1 MFENKKND
9 NFIIRV
15 MTILVALSVCLL
27 TACSAGASSDDH
39 SASAADEGAGND
51 AGNDT
56 GAAAE
61 QQDPGVTQFD
71 WYINYSWFN
80 TPWGGNAVSKAIT
93 EKTGVTIDFVT
104 PTGNEAEKLNALMAS
119 GTLPDLITIGWWEP
133 QVNDMIQGDMVYALN
148 KLADEYDA
156 HFFEVADPQA
166 VSWYTQPDGNL
177 YGYPNSSITPDD
189 VENNDKIGS
198 NQTFLVRKDIYEAIG
213 CPDMTTTE
221 GFEAA
226 VKKAKAKFPTVGGKP
241 LIPVGAHIFDDT
253 GNVSFDQYL
262 QNFLAIPMEQDGKLY
277 DRDTDPEYIKW
288 LKMFRKLNEEGYLP
302 ADIFI
307 DQRVQMEEKLAE
319 GRYFCMLYQYTDMT
333 AQQKTLYA
341 NDPDSIYI
349 AVDGPRNSNGA
360 DYMLPSGTASGW
372 TLTMIS
378 KNCKDPEK
386 AIKFLDYLISE
397 EGQKMVYLGV
407 EGQMYE
413 MKDGVP
419 VIKEDVQKLLLTDR
433 TKYDELYGGDDAY
446 WMLQDNVMQLKW
458 HSEDEDPATMPEKW
472 TYGHTVYTGQ
482 YDVILP
488 SDTQDAYVNDR
499 INKLW
504 SETLV
509 RMLLAGSDEEL
520 DEILQ
525 QYKAK
530 REALGFSELQ
540 KKKYEYVKQAKR
552 KLGIE

>member
-1 MFENKKND
+1 M
-9 NFIIRV
+9 
-15 MTILVALSVCLL
+15 ALSVCFL
-27 TACSAGASSDDH
+27 TACAQGAKSGSSNPADGSD
-39 SASAADEGAGND
+39 ASVQSDGGADSEIS
-51 AGNDT
+51 
-56 GAAAE
+56 
-61 QQDPGVTQFD
+61 DPDVTTFD

-80 TPWGGNAVSKAIT
+80 TGWGNSAVSRAIT
-93 EKTGVTIDFVT
+93 EKTGVSIDFIS
-104 PTGNEAEKLNALMAS
+104 PSGNEAEKLNALMAS

-148 KLADEYDA
+148 ELADEYDP

-166 VSWYTQPDGNL
+166 VGWYTQPDGNL

-189 VENNDKIGS
+189 VANNDKIGS

-213 CPDMTTTE
+213 SPDMTTTE
-221 GFEAA
+221 GFAAA
-226 VKKAKAKFPTVGGKP
+226 VKKAKAMFPTIDGKP

-288 LKMFRKLNEEGYLP
+288 LKMFRKLNEEGYLST
-302 ADIFI
+302 DIFI
-307 DQRVQMEEKLAE
+307 DQRVQMEEKQAE

-341 NDPDSIYI
+341 RDPDSIYI
-349 AVDGPRNSNGA
+349 AVDGPRNSSGA

-378 KNCKDPEK
+378 KNCKNPEK

-419 VIKEDVQKLLLTDR
+419 VIKKEVQDLLLTDR
-433 TKYDELYGGDDAY
+433 TKYDELYGGNDAY
-446 WMLQDNVMQLKW
+446 WMLQDNVMQLQW
-458 HSEDEDPATMPEKW
+458 HTEDEDPATMPEKW

-499 INKLW
+499 IKKLW
-504 SETLV
+504 STTLIQ
-509 RMLLAGSDEEL
+509 MLLASSDEEL
-520 DEILQ
+520 EEILD

-540 KKKYEYVKQAKR
+540 KKKYEYVKEAKR

>member
-1 MFENKKND
+1 MLA
-9 NFIIRV
+9 
-15 MTILVALSVCLL
+15 IL
-27 TACSAGASSDDH
+27 SAGLLSGCGAQG
-39 SASAADEGAGND
+39 AKETAPEKTYETEADTLGKTED
-51 AGNDT
+51 VQT
-56 GAAAE
+56 
-61 QQDPGVTQFD
+61 TQFD

-80 TPWGGNAVSKAIT
+80 TGWGNNAVSRAIT
-93 EKTGVTIDFVT
+93 EKTGVSINFVT
-104 PTGNEAEKLNALMAS
+104 PSGNEAEKLNALMAS

-133 QVNDMIQGDMVYALN
+133 QVNDMIQGNMVYALN
-148 KLADEYDA
+148 ELADEYDM
-156 HFFEVADPQA
+156 HFYEVADPQA

-177 YGYPNSSITPDD
+177 YGYPNSSITPED
-189 VENNDKIGS
+189 VKNNDQIGS

-213 CPDMTTTE
+213 SPDMTTVE
-221 GFEAA
+221 GFENA
-226 VKKAKAKFPTVGGKP
+226 VKKATAMFPKIDGKP
-241 LIPVGAHIFDDT
+241 LIPIGAHIFDDT

-277 DRDTDPEYIKW
+277 DRNTDPEYIKW
-288 LKMFRKLNEEGYLP
+288 LKMFRKLGEEGYLST
-302 ADIFI
+302 DIFI

-341 NDPDSIYI
+341 KDPDSIYI
-349 AVDGPRNSNGA
+349 AVDGPKNSSGA
-360 DYMLPSGTASGW
+360 DYMLPSGTVSGW

-407 EGQMYE
+407 EGVTYDE
-413 MKDGVP
+413 KDGVP
-419 VIKEDVQKLLLTDR
+419 VEKEEVRKLLLTDR
-433 TKYDELYGGDDAY
+433 TKYDELYGGSDAY
-446 WMLQDNVMQLKW
+446 WMLQDNVMQQKW
-458 HSEDEDPATMPEKW
+458 QTDEEDPATMPEKW
-472 TYGHTVYTGQ
+472 TYDHTVYTGQ
-482 YDVILP
+482 YDVILS

-509 RMLLAGSDEEL
+509 QLLLADSDETF
-520 DEILQ
+520 DEILE
-525 QYKAK
+525 QYKRK

-540 KKKYEYVKQAKR
+540 KKKYEYVKEAKR

>member
-1 MFENKKND
+1 
-9 NFIIRV
+9 
-15 MTILVALSVCLL
+15 MTCLLTLSVSLL
-27 TACSAGASSDDH
+27 TACTPGTGHALEGGSVGHFSSEGQPDQADTAAQPDVA
-39 SASAADEGAGND
+39 ASAPKA
-51 AGNDT
+51 
-56 GAAAE
+56 
-61 QQDPGVTQFD
+61 DPGVTQFD

-80 TPWGGNAVSKAIT
+80 TGWGSNAVSRAIT
-93 EKTGVTIDFVT
+93 EKTGVSIDFVT
-104 PTGNEAEKLNALMAS
+104 PSGNEAEKLNALMAS

-133 QVNDMIQGDMVYALN
+133 QVNDLIQGDMVYALN
-148 KLADEYDA
+148 ELADQYDP
-156 HFFEVADPQA
+156 HFFDVADPQA
-166 VSWYTQPDGNL
+166 VGWYTQPDGNL
-177 YGYPNSSITPDD
+177 YGYPNSSITPED
-189 VENNDKIGS
+189 VASNDRIGS

-213 CPDMTTTE
+213 SPDMTTTE

-226 VKKAKAKFPTVGGKP
+226 VKKAKAKFPTINGKP
-241 LIPVGAHIFDDT
+241 LIPIGAHIFDDT

-262 QNFLAIPMEQDGKLY
+262 QNFLAIPMEKDGRLY
-277 DRDTDPEYIKW
+277 DRDTDPEYIRW
-288 LKMFRKLNEEGYLP
+288 LKMFRKLNEEGYLST
-302 ADIFI
+302 DIFI

-319 GRYFCMLYQYTDMT
+319 GRYFCMLYQHTDMT

-341 NDPDSIYI
+341 RDPDSIYI
-349 AVDGPRNSNGA
+349 AVDGPRNASGA

-386 AIKFLDYLISE
+386 AIRFLDYLISE

-407 EGQMYE
+407 EGEMYE

-419 VIKEDVQKLLLTDR
+419 VINKEVQELLLTDR
-433 TKYDELYGGDDAY
+433 AKYDALYGGDDAY
-446 WMLQDNVMQLKW
+446 WMLQDNVMQLQW
-458 HSEDEDPATMPEKW
+458 RTEDEDPATMPEKW

-499 INKLW
+499 IKKLW
-504 SETLV
+504 STTLIE
-509 RMLLAGSDEEL
+509 MLLSGSDEEL
-520 DEILQ
+520 EEILEL
-525 QYKAK
+525 YKAK

-540 KKKYEYVKQAKR
+540 KKKYEYVKEAKR